1 MYICTIYILFSL
13 LYYIEINECNQ
24 GNGGCEHTCT
34 NTAGSFY
41 CSCNTGYQLSG
52 KHCSGIEIDINLDN
66 IKLANCNTCFTN

>member
-1 MYICTIYILFSL
+1 MDYLTYTSLCYI
-13 LYYIEINECNQ
+13 YYIEVNECNQ

-52 KHCSGIEIDINLDN
+52 KHCSGTGIDINLDN
-66 IKLANCNTCFTN
+66 IKLANHNTYFTS